1 MPSNSVVIMMLR
13 ALDGPQM
20 ISYTF
25 PTGTICDL
33 NVLSLSIN
41 TPFPATLGVKGHYI
55 KLLSFSIGQ
64 TWPGT
69 SRNG

>member
-1 MPSNSVVIMMLR
+1 MPSNSVVMLR
-13 ALDGPQM
+13 ASDGPRM

-41 TPFPATLGVKGHYI
+41 TPFQATLGVKVHDI
-55 KLLSFSIGQ
+55 KLFSFSIGQ
-64 TWPGT
+64 T
-69 SRNG
+69 